1 MKKLPVLQQ
10 TAINRC
16 RSVYL
21 TALLIVLLIAT
32 PTAASQPDITIEYF
46 YEDGCLKCQK
56 ALPAINEVIVQY
68 ENINYS
74 TYEVMTS
81 YNRMKTY
88 GVYSVPAVVINQNT
102 VITYTDYK
110 SNITLLKEIL
120 IKAIENAPPITGQNT
135 TQPVGRSAKNVSLPE
150 MSLPFVLIIGLL
162 AGFNPCLIAV
172 MAFLASVTLSSMG
185 GRKDML
191 MIVAGFCAGIF
202 ATYMIVGLGVL
213 HAINLL
219 PGTRNIFTSFMV
231 MLIGVLGLWHI
242 YDAYHLKIHD
252 RSIFKTPQFVVTF
265 MSRIEGKNI
274 LLLSF
279 VAGGFF
285 SLVKAPCVGA
295 VYLAILDMLITKT
308 DVVHGAVYLCA
319 YNLGVVLPVLVLGG
333 LLAVGLSPETI
344 TEFREKRR
352 IEVRFV
358 TGIVLIVLALLLYF
372 NII

>member
-1 MKKLPVLQQ
+1 MTKLPVLQQ
-10 TAINRC
+10 TAINR
-16 RSVYL
+16 SVYL
-21 TALLIVLLIAT
+21 TALLLILLTAI

-46 YEDGCLKCQK
+46 YEDSCLKCQK
-56 ALPAINEVIVQY
+56 ALPVISGVIGQY
-68 ENINYS
+68 ENLNYS

-81 YNRMKTY
+81 YNRMKVY
-88 GVYSVPAVVINQNT
+88 GVYSVPALVINRST
-102 VITYTDYK
+102 VITYTDYEG
-110 SNITLLKEIL
+110 NVTLLEEML
-120 IKAIENAPPITGQNT
+120 IKGIENAPPITDHST
-135 TQPVGRSAKNVSLPE
+135 TKPVERLAGDVVLPE
-150 MSLPFVLIIGLL
+150 MSLPFVLIVGLL

-202 ATYMIVGLGVL
+202 TTYMIVGLSVL

-219 PGTRNIFTSFMV
+219 PEIRDMVTSFMV

-252 RSIFKTPQFVVTF
+252 RSTFKTPQSLVTF

-308 DVVHGAVYLCA
+308 DAVHGAVYLCV
-319 YNLGVVLPVLVLGG
+319 YNLGVVLPVLILGG

-344 TEFREKRR
+344 TEFKENKRV
-352 IEVRFV
+352 EVRFV

-372 NII
+372 DVI